1 MLCYPCSEG
10 AGFTSLVWSWVCESG
25 GFPSGSVV
33 KNPPAMQEMQE
44 TQVRSL
50 GCEDALEEG
59 MATHSRIPWTEE
71 PGGLQSIGL
80 HIDGNNSSDLA
91 HAHVCMHVSLEL
103 RGEVQLEKYIWEM
116 WAAMQGSFVPSEDLK
131 SWTWAVVG
139 RSWFRLGKS

>member
-1 MLCYPCSEG
+1 
-10 AGFTSLVWSWVCESG
+10 
-25 GFPSGSVV
+25 
-33 KNPPAMQEMQE
+33 MQEMQE

-71 PGGLQSIGL
+71 PGGLQSIGS

-116 WAAMQGSFVPSEDLK
+116 WAAMQGSFVPSDDLK
-131 SWTWAVVG
+131 SWAWAVVG